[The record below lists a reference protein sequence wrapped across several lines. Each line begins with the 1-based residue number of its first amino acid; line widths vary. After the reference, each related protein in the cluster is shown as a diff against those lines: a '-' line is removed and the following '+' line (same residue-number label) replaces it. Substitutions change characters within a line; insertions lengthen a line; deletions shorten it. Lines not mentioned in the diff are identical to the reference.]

1 MGLTDEQK
9 SQLREREHTE
19 SAAAESGLLKLYA
32 EVWLPKV
39 TTDGIVIDVV
49 AVGGRPLQIT
59 LNEKKQAR
67 VHDRMM
73 ELLVGVQ
80 RRVFETVSSSKIVE
94 LFKLGEGNPPDAR
107 NQDRR
112 CG

>member
-1 MGLTDEQK
+1 MNLTDEQK

-67 VHDRMM
+67 VHDRIM
-73 ELLVGVQ
+73 ELLVDLQ
-80 RRVFETVSSSKIVE
+80 RRVFDDCQ
-94 LFKLGEGNPPDAR
+94 LQ
-107 NQDRR
+107 QDRR
-112 CG
+112 TVQTW